1 MKNKLI
7 AFATILLISMS
18 AMAQS
23 SMTDDQVLKY
33 LVTET
38 QEGTSQQKMAAEL
51 LKKGVTTT
59 QLQRV
64 RKKAEKLREEA
75 GKASKKDSK
84 SQKNAKKK
92 SKKKDKKIKKGKRR

>member
-38 QEGTSQQKMAAEL
+38 QKGTSQQKMAAEL
-51 LKKGVTTT
+51 LKKGVSTT

-64 RKKAEKLREEA
+64 RKKAEKLRDEAKESGKKEE
-75 GKASKKDSK
+75 
-84 SQKNAKKK
+84 
-92 SKKKDKKIKKGKRR
+92 KKGKKNNKD